1 MIMEHKGV
9 YHPQIV
15 LEDESGKILDFYY
28 LPEKAYIEASPGEQ
42 VAAGHVLAKTPR
54 EASGTQDITGGLP
67 RVTEIF
73 EARKPKDPAIMADY
87 KTKTGADL
95 APPKT
100 WDELKQ
106 IAEFF
111 QGREVNGQTVYGAAI
126 FTERG
131 PTQHAVMFLFFWS
144 LAILGIKWLKLRFQ
158 WRSLDVRVISNE
170 PGFVLSTTTV
180 NRVLDH
186 VHDCVDDPRHFVL
199 FNRIVVALANLRNLG
214 HVGDVDDIL
223 RSQAA
228 QDESAMETSY
238 ALVQGFVWAI
248 PVLGFIGTVLG
259 LSGAIGQFSGV
270 LGDAGDIGQITSA
283 LKGVTGGLATAFDTT
298 LVALV
303 AALIVQLL
311 MTVLKKG
318 EEEFLDA
325 AMEFGIRNVVGRL
338 RIADQA

>member
-1 MIMEHKGV
+1 M
-9 YHPQIV
+9 
-15 LEDESGKILDFYY
+15 
-28 LPEKAYIEASPGEQ
+28 
-42 VAAGHVLAKTPR
+42 
-54 EASGTQDITGGLP
+54 SGTSVAEDREPLLDWARCDIEQRLMFPGGRYT
-67 RVTEIF
+67 RVNNLLSGIIG
-73 EARKPKDPAIMADY
+73 AIA
-87 KTKTGADL
+87 TAVFFGLLQIPGL
-95 APPKT
+95 AGSG
-100 WDELKQ
+100 
-106 IAEFF
+106 F
-111 QGREVNGQTVYGAAI
+111 AAI

-158 WRSLDVRVISNE
+158 WRALDVRVIPNE
-170 PGFVLSTTTV
+170 PGFVLSTATV

-186 VHDCVDDPRHFVL
+186 IHDRVDDPRHFVL

-311 MTVLKKG
+311 MTVLKKA

-338 RIADQA
+338 RIAEQA

>member
-1 MIMEHKGV
+1 MTSSSL
-9 YHPQIV
+9 P
-15 LEDESGKILDFYY
+15 DEPRDPLLDWSRCDIEQRLMFPGGRYTRVNNLLTGILGALATAAFYGLLQ
-28 LPEKAYIEASPGEQ
+28 LPGL
-42 VAAGHVLAKTPR
+42 AG
-54 EASGTQDITGGLP
+54 GGFA
-67 RVTEIF
+67 V
-73 EARKPKDPAIMADY
+73 
-87 KTKTGADL
+87 
-95 APPKT
+95 
-100 WDELKQ
+100 
-106 IAEFF
+106 
-111 QGREVNGQTVYGAAI
+111 I
-126 FTERG
+126 FTDRG
-131 PTQHAVMFLFFWS
+131 PTQHVVMFLFFWS

-158 WRSLDVRVISNE
+158 WRSLDVRVIPNE
-170 PGFVLSTTTV
+170 PGFVLSTATV

-186 VHDCVDDPRHFVL
+186 IHDCVDDPRHFVL

-259 LSGAIGQFSGV
+259 LSAAIGQFSGV
-270 LGDAGDIGQITSA
+270 LGDAGDISQITSA

-303 AALIVQLL
+303 AALVVQLL
-311 MTVLKKG
+311 MTALKKG

-338 RIADQA
+338 RIAAEA

>member
-1 MIMEHKGV
+1 MSSSPVAPAAEHREPLLDWSRCDIEQRLMFPGGRYTRV
-9 YHPQIV
+9 NNLLTGILGAIATAAFFGILQLPG
-15 LEDESGKILDFYY
+15 LAGSGF
-28 LPEKAYIEASPGEQ
+28 
-42 VAAGHVLAKTPR
+42 
-54 EASGTQDITGGLP
+54 
-67 RVTEIF
+67 
-73 EARKPKDPAIMADY
+73 
-87 KTKTGADL
+87 
-95 APPKT
+95 
-100 WDELKQ
+100 
-106 IAEFF
+106 
-111 QGREVNGQTVYGAAI
+111 AAI

-158 WRSLDVRVISNE
+158 WRSLDVRVIPNE

-186 VHDCVDDPRHFVL
+186 IHDCVDDPRHFVL

>member
-1 MIMEHKGV
+1 M
-9 YHPQIV
+9 
-15 LEDESGKILDFYY
+15 SS
-28 LPEKAYIEASPGEQ
+28 SP
-42 VAAGHVLAKTPR
+42 VAPAAGHREPLLDWSRCDIEQRLMFPGGRYTRVNNLLTGIIGAIATAAFFGILQLPGLAG
-54 EASGTQDITGGLP
+54 SG
-67 RVTEIF
+67 F
-73 EARKPKDPAIMADY
+73 
-87 KTKTGADL
+87 
-95 APPKT
+95 
-100 WDELKQ
+100 
-106 IAEFF
+106 
-111 QGREVNGQTVYGAAI
+111 AAI
-126 FTERG
+126 FTDRG

-158 WRSLDVRVISNE
+158 WRSLDVRVIPNE

>member
-1 MIMEHKGV
+1 M
-9 YHPQIV
+9 
-15 LEDESGKILDFYY
+15 S
-28 LPEKAYIEASPGEQ
+28 
-42 VAAGHVLAKTPR
+42 T
-54 EASGTQDITGGLP
+54 TT
-67 RVTEIF
+67 
-73 EARKPKDPAIMADY
+73 DPAADDREPLLDWTRCDIEQRLLFPGGRY
-87 KTKTGADL
+87 TRVNNLLSGLLGAIATAMFFGLLQVPGL
-95 APPKT
+95 AGSSFS
-100 WDELKQ
+100 
-106 IAEFF
+106 A
-111 QGREVNGQTVYGAAI
+111 V

-131 PTQHAVMFLFFWS
+131 PTQYAVVFLFFWS
-144 LAILGIKWLKLRFQ
+144 LAILALKWLKLRFQ
-158 WRSLDVRVISNE
+158 WRSLDVRVIPNE
-170 PGFVLSTTTV
+170 PGFVLSTATV
-180 NRVLDH
+180 DRVLDH
-186 VHDCVDDPRHFVL
+186 IHDCVDDPRHFVL

-223 RSQAA
+223 RSQAS

-259 LSGAIGQFSGV
+259 LSGAIGKFSGV

-325 AMEFGIRNVVGRL
+325 AMEFGIRNVVARL
-338 RIADQA
+338 RIADKA